1 MNTFGFNSFQDQMG
15 MVPGVG
21 EVEKVSVN
29 IPSLQTPE
37 QDMGMPQFQAPDT
50 SFFNQAVAKK
60 QADFR
65 AQQAGMSAPQ
75 TLEGQMAIDQP
86 KPYDPSGKTMEQVY
100 AETGRQ
106 SELDALRKASTQN
119 PAMVQSVQPPQ
130 TMQESPLISAQ
141 PLPPQAVATP
151 LTGNTTPGQK
161 NQMSMPPIQKG
172 QNALLN
178 GEYTM
183 GTQFGVRQA
192 ADKYSGGVNYGTD
205 IIVPKGTKVAAP
217 PGQWKVVEA
226 FNGATVEGP
235 QNKQGHL
242 NKGYGNSVLIQN
254 TETGEKLRMSHL
266 TPGGVYVKPGQTI
279 EGGTVLG
286 ATGASGNTAGRT
298 GQHLDLEYYDAKGK
312 ISDPMRSSYAGFF
325 TGKATQQGTMPEQS
339 VSPVQVGALNGAA
352 PQPIS
357 EQPLPPSQLNESK
370 QDINGLIDQVSN
382 SMGQVMQPGPQE
394 GAQQKQ
400 TYQIAPELMN
410 NIPEAQRKD
419 AEQTIPLIVSA
430 LQAEGITDP
439 NVIAY
444 ALATAS
450 HESGFKPKEEIM
462 AQRGVNAHN
471 DYIAGL
477 QEGYEGGQ
485 NYRGRGLIQ
494 LTHKGNYEKYGKR
507 IGEDLVN
514 HPEKLLDPEI
524 SAKVLAAYIKDSG
537 VADAVT
543 SGDYDTARVR
553 VQGQG
558 ALNPQFIGT
567 TRDIEKQA
575 QLYAQYLGL

>member
-29 IPSLQTPE
+29 MPSLQTPE

-106 SELDALRKASTQN
+106 SELDAMRQASTQN

-130 TMQESPLISAQ
+130 TMQESPLISSQ
-141 PLPPQAVATP
+141 PLPPEVLASDSSS
-151 LTGNTTPGQK
+151 
-161 NQMSMPPIQKG
+161 NQNMNMPPIQKG

-312 ISDPMRSSYAGFF
+312 ISDPMKSSYAGFF

-352 PQPIS
+352 PQAIS

-394 GAQQKQ
+394 GAQAEQKLYYDPQKVGQKQ
-400 TYQIAPELMN
+400 ADFLNKFAPMAEQVEKEYGIPKAVTLAQVALESGWN
-410 NIPEAQRKD
+410 PEAQTLFGIKGKGD
-419 AEQTIPLIVSA
+419 AGSVNLATKEDYGQGMVNVNDNFAQFSSPEAAFQAYGKLVGTNPIYKQVQDVVKAGGTTEDIVRAIKASGYA
-430 LQAEGITDP
+430 TDP
-439 NVIAY
+439 EY
-444 ALATAS
+444 
-450 HESGFKPKEEIM
+450 
-462 AQRGVNAHN
+462 VNKVMGIIN
-471 DYIAGL
+471 TY
-477 QEGYEGGQ
+477 
-485 NYRGRGLIQ
+485 Q
-494 LTHKGNYEKYGKR
+494 L
-507 IGEDLVN
+507 
-514 HPEKLLDPEI
+514 
-524 SAKVLAAYIKDSG
+524 
-537 VADAVT
+537 
-543 SGDYDTARVR
+543 
-553 VQGQG
+553 
-558 ALNPQFIGT
+558 
-567 TRDIEKQA
+567 
-575 QLYAQYLGL
+575 